1 MSTFASPT
9 TLWYRQPARDWLQA
23 MPIGNGRLG
32 GMVFGGAPQERI
44 QLNEDT
50 LWSGRPLHR
59 RHPDGRAVLAEIRR
73 LVLQEGDLVAADELT
88 KKLQGPFTESY
99 QPLGDLYLDCAH
111 AGAIAEYARALD
123 LDAAIVHVRY
133 RVGET
138 TFTREV
144 FVSAV
149 DQTLVVRLAADRPG
163 QITVDVSLDSPLRH
177 AVASIG
183 ATTLA
188 LRGRCPV
195 HVDPNYCG
203 ERVRSI
209 VYDEDGGIRFEAQAR
224 AVLEGGACQV
234 DGRGIHIRN
243 ADAVTLLLAAATS
256 FAGFDREPAEDR
268 DLGQLCGTT
277 LDRAAAKPYATL
289 RADHVA
295 DHRALFRRVEL
306 DLGGT
311 EAAARPTDER
321 LRAVQRGDED
331 PLLVAQYFQFGR
343 YLLIASSRPGTQP
356 ANLQGIWNFEMRPPW
371 SANYTI
377 NINTQM
383 NYWPA
388 ETCNLSEC
396 HAPLFDLIQEL
407 SATGARAAQE
417 LYGARGWVSHHNT
430 DLWRLATPVGEGWGD
445 PCWAMWPLSAGWLCQ
460 HLWEHYAFTGDRDF
474 LATRAYPLMKGAAE
488 FLLDFLVEDPQGYLT
503 TCPSTS
509 PENKFLT
516 PSGQPCAVS
525 HGSTMDLAIIREL
538 LANCSEASRILN
550 VDPEF
555 RARLDAARARLRPPR
570 IGRYGQLQEWDQ
582 DFDEVE
588 PGHRHLSHLYGLYPG
603 CQITVRGTPEL
614 ARAAANSLERRLAHG
629 GGHTGWSCAWIINH
643 WARLEEAERAYQAV
657 LTLLR
662 RSTYPNLFDVH
673 PPFQIDGNFGGA
685 AGIAEMLLQSHA
697 GEIHLLPALP
707 AAWAQG
713 HVRGLRARGGFT
725 VDMEWQEGELV
736 AATLVA
742 DRAAR
747 CRVRSREPLM
757 VTMAGKPVEV
767 VRPEEAVIEFATT
780 AGAVYRLA
788 PTNLS

>member
-1 MSTFASPT
+1 MPAFASPM

-50 LWSGRPLHR
+50 LWSGRPLQR
-59 RHPDGRAVLAEIRR
+59 RHQDGRELLAEIRR
-73 LVLQEGDLVAADELT
+73 LVLEEGDLVAADELT

-99 QPLGDLYLDCAH
+99 QPLGDLYLDCALT
-111 AGAIAEYARALD
+111 GAITEYERALD
-123 LDAAIVHVRY
+123 LDAAIIHVRY

-163 QITVDVSLDSPLRH
+163 QITVDVALDSPLRH
-177 AVASIG
+177 AVAPAG

-188 LRGRCPV
+188 LRGRCPL

-209 VYDEDGGIRFEAQAR
+209 VYDESSGIRFEARVR

-234 DGRGIHIRN
+234 DGRGLHIRN

-268 DLGQLCGTT
+268 DLGQLCRTT
-277 LDRAAAKPYATL
+277 LDRAAAKSYAIL

-306 DLGGT
+306 DLGGA

-407 SATGARAAQE
+407 SVTGARAAQE

-509 PENKFLT
+509 PENKFLA

-538 LANCSEASRILN
+538 FANCSEASRIL
-550 VDPEF
+550 DIDAEF

-603 CQITVRGTPEL
+603 CQITPRGTPEL

-707 AAWAQG
+707 AAWARG
-713 HVRGLRARGGFT
+713 RVRGLRARGGFT
-725 VDMEWQEGELV
+725 VEMEWQEGRLV
-736 AATLVA
+736 AATLIA
-742 DRAAR
+742 DRAAP
-747 CRVRSREPLM
+747 CRVRSREPL
-757 VTMAGKPVEV
+757 
-767 VRPEEAVIEFATT
+767 AVTT
-780 AGAVYRLA
+780 AGQAMEVARPEKAVVEFAAMAGALYRLA
-788 PTNLS
+788 PADID